1 MASYK
6 LIKAIQTHWL
16 TPVIHKRA
24 YPILIAMVMT
34 MTMRVITLMM
44 MVVTMTMWIITL
56 MMVLMFMMM
65 MMFVMML
72 VVMFVLITP
81 SL

>member
-1 MASYK
+1 MACHE
-6 LIKAIQTHWL
+6 LIKAIQAHWL

-34 MTMRVITLMM
+34 MTMRVITLMSM
-44 MVVTMTMWIITL
+44 LMAMTMWIITL
-56 MMVLMFMMM
+56 MMVLMLMVF
-65 MMFVMML
+65 